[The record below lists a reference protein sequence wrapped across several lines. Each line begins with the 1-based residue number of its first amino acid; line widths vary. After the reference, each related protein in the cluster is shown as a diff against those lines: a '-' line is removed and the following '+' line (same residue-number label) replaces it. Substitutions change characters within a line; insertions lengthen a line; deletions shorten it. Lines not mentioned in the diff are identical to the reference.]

1 MGLRLFESFVLVL
14 FLRGIGFMSFIV
26 GSREN
31 SSIFSMFD
39 IDTVLLLIVFFLIF
53 YNLDLRI
60 ESSKKVTTPK
70 TRKLDKKQ
78 RTESKAR
85 ADIISSFHS

>member
-1 MGLRLFESFVLVL
+1 
-14 FLRGIGFMSFIV
+14 MSFIV